1 MKRLDSCSVIVVLL
15 AAAAGCKGDPTAD
28 LRTGVRSLALNPDVM
43 FSDAGTTKAF
53 DVEARDQQLNPI
65 ATEIT
70 VTSTNPAIATV
81 KPDSTVPSADGAH
94 FNFIVTAIAPGQTK
108 LVATA
113 SGVSDTA
120 SVTVR

>member
-28 LRTGVRSLALNPDVM
+28 LRTGVSSLALN
-43 FSDAGTTKAF
+43 
-53 DVEARDQQLNPI
+53 
-65 ATEIT
+65 TEIT
-70 VTSTNPAIATV
+70 VTSTDPAIATV

>member
-1 MKRLDSCSVIVVLL
+1 MRARIGDRLVVG
-15 AAAAGCKGDPTAD
+15 AGRIGEVV
-28 LRTGVRSLALNPDVM
+28 G
-43 FSDAGTTKAF
+43 
-53 DVEARDQQLNPI
+53 
-65 ATEIT
+65 
-70 VTSTNPAIATV
+70 
-81 KPDSTVPSADGAH
+81 VPSADGAQ